1 MDGNTA
7 LGALAVFG
15 VVVVALV
22 ALGLGR
28 PIWGK
33 ANSEGVEIATPQ
45 GRDRD

>member
-7 LGALAVFG
+7 LCALAVFG

-28 PIWGK
+28 PISSK
-33 ANSEGVEIATPQ
+33 ANREGVEIATPQ
-45 GRDRD
+45 GGDRD